1 LPIRPDPV
9 LNPGPENLLRDYSGF
24 ADIGFG
30 KTNQILRRHLSGR
43 EILLR
48 RHSEG
53 ISHAIEESKHGGH
66 VNRLG
71 NLLFLPAGIAKFLH
85 IFRGS
90 AISGLGDLLHII
102 EQHPLGRG
110 KSRLLE
116 LAFDDGLYALIGGS
130 LNTQEVSMA
139 VQSIRAPVQVR
150 DVAGNHFLMPPRK
163 VPLGKMHGV
172 GELQDLA
179 EKIRPRT
186 ETLDDAGDLGPT
198 RARAPRVVRR
208 RHVAGGLSIFN
219 DRDLGLRSARE
230 RRGIGLFPRLRF

>member
-1 LPIRPDPV
+1 
-9 LNPGPENLLRDYSGF
+9 LNPGDENLLRDYAGF
-24 ADIGFG
+24 AEIGFG
-30 KTNQILRRHLSGR
+30 KTNQSLRRHLSGR

-53 ISHAIEESKHGGH
+53 ISHAIEESKHGGN
-66 VNRLG
+66 VNRFG
-71 NLLFLPAGIAKFLH
+71 DLLFLPAGVAKFLH
-85 IFRGS
+85 VFRRC
-90 AISGLGDLLHII
+90 AICRLGDLLHII
-102 EQHPLGRG
+102 EQPPFGG
-110 KSRLLE
+110 GQSRLIE
-116 LAFDDGLYALIGGS
+116 LAFDDGLYTLIIGS
-130 LNTQEVSMA
+130 LNTQEVSVA

-150 DVAGNHFLMPPRK
+150 NVTGNHLLVSPRK
-163 VPLGKMHGV
+163 MPLRKMHGV